1 MRLDQLRPLNSFSCE
16 SVLLRVVSKDKMFK
30 RVTARSS
37 LTTAAAELRMLLLL
51 ILLLICCC

>member
-16 SVLLRVVSKDKMFK
+16 SVLLRVVSKDKMFL

-51 ILLLICCC
+51 SLLLICCC